1 MLGKVLNERY
11 KIIKK
16 LGKGGMALV
25 FEAHDL
31 LLDRQVAIKM
41 LRPEYVTDKD
51 FTKKFHHEAK
61 AVARISHPNVVSI
74 FDIARD
80 NNYHYLVM
88 ENIEGSNLKNIINER
103 GKLTITESLD
113 IANQI
118 CSALIVA
125 HKNNIVHCDIK
136 PHNILIDDNKQVKV
150 TDFGIARA
158 ATSTTIT
165 STDTIMGSAH
175 YFSPEQA
182 KGGDIKAHSDL
193 YSVGVVLYEML
204 TGQVPFTGDSP
215 ISVAL
220 KHIQEKADK
229 PSRLNE
235 KIPDDIDD
243 IVMKALAKE
252 PQKRFKNAAEMR
264 KQLTIALKNLT
275 NRKKKEKK
283 IVYEN
288 DDTKIIKRSDIIK
301 RKDKKSN
308 GKDKKQEKKE
318 KQKVNTE
325 NSENNYRWLKR
336 TAIIAVLI
344 FALIF
349 SGVYIYNNYTDVP
362 IVEVPDLVGMEIE
375 EASSVVSQVGLDIE
389 EQNEGVYN
397 SQFAEGK
404 IISQFPAAGERVRQ
418 TRDIVVT
425 VSKGPRVIVAPE
437 LENKNLRE
445 VKVILSNENIGIGE
459 IEYKYDENIAE
470 NIVISQTP
478 GEGKEIEVEDKID
491 LIVSKGSMPEMV
503 EVPNLIGLEKS
514 KAIQK
519 IIINDLKLGNI
530 NEEKTVRFKAGQ
542 VSDQEYDPGKSV
554 PKNERIDLT
563 LSKGLI
569 NKDDAEIHTST
580 IGIEVLGFEEQEI
593 RIVVADNNGKD
604 TIYNREHKPGDYVRQ
619 TINSVGP
626 TVFKVYIDG
635 ELVKQQTI
643 G

>member
-25 FEAHDL
+25 FEAQDL

-51 FTKKFHHEAK
+51 FTKKFRHEAK

-74 FDIARD
+74 YDIARD
-80 NNYHYLVM
+80 NNYHYLVI
-88 ENIEGSNLKNIINER
+88 ENIEGSNLKYIINDR

-182 KGGDIKAHSDL
+182 KGGDIKTYSDL

-204 TGQVPFTGDSP
+204 TGRVPFRGDSP

-220 KHIQEKADK
+220 KHIQEKPDK
-229 PSRLNE
+229 PSTLNS
-235 KIPDDIDD
+235 KIPENIDD

-252 PQKRFKNAAEMR
+252 PEERFKNATEMR
-264 KQLTIALKNLT
+264 KQLTIILKSLN
-275 NRKKKEKK
+275 NNKQDDKKV
-283 IVYEN
+283 IVSN
-288 DDTKIIKRSDIIK
+288 KDDTKIIKRSEIVRRK
-301 RKDKKSN
+301 ERNKKDKKR
-308 GKDKKQEKKE
+308 EKKDDKE
-318 KQKVNTE
+318 KVKTK
-325 NSENNYRWLKR
+325 NNNNNKWLKR
-336 TAIIAVLI
+336 IGIIAILITLLI
-344 FALIF
+344 FG
-349 SGVYIYNNYTDVP
+349 GVYIYNNYTDVP
-362 IVEVPDLVGMEIE
+362 IVAVPDLVGMEIE
-375 EASSVVSQVGLDIE
+375 EASSVVSQVGLEIE

-397 SQFAEGK
+397 SKFAEGK

-425 VSKGPRVIVAPE
+425 VSKGPRVITVPD
-437 LENKNLRE
+437 LNNKKLRQ
-445 VKVILSNENIGIGE
+445 VKVILSNKNLELGDIK
-459 IEYKYDENIAE
+459 YKYNDNIAE
-470 NIVISQTP
+470 NYIFSQKP
-478 GEGKEIEVEDKID
+478 EKGEEINVETKID
-491 LIVSKGSMPEMV
+491 LIVSKGPMPEMV
-503 EVPNLIGLEKS
+503 EVPNIIGLEKN

-519 IIINDLKLGNI
+519 IIINDLKVGNI
-530 NEEKTVRFKAGQ
+530 NEKMTLRFKDGQVAGQ
-542 VSDQEYDPGKSV
+542 QYETGKSV
-554 PKNERIDLT
+554 PKNDKIDLT
-563 LSKGLI
+563 VSKGLI
-569 NKDDAEIHTST
+569 NKENAEVHTST
-580 IGIEVLGFEEQEI
+580 IGIEVLGFKEQQI
-593 RIVVADNNGKD
+593 TIVVTDNNGED
-604 TIYNREHKPGDYVRQ
+604 TVYNQAHKPGDYVRQ

-635 ELVKQQTI
+635 ELVKKQTI
-643 G
+643 D